1 MQKYFQ
7 IYMYSFN
14 NLAYWSSR
22 QPIVAYNFSEIEYT
36 FPVLLLDYV
45 ADCW

>member
-7 IYMYSFN
+7 IYIYT
-14 NLAYWSSR
+14 YWSSR

-45 ADCW
+45 ADC